1 MDGLSLDGDRCIRV
15 IPRQI
20 ETMLTWKNI
29 SRFKYKR
36 VTRRILKILKRSHIV
51 RFSYCN
57 SSNLICNNQSHF
69 VLVLIVRLCSL
80 FLRNGYVF
88 FRNSKTTQITLN
100 VVLLDF
106 VESDEYCSESLIFE
120 EFGYKKFCGDN
131 YGWNSKTNHTIR
143 ETLNFKYQKG
153 FTGKGG
159 IFWIQLTGKI
169 CLPFVFRLNRVFRK
183 WSRNSVNST
192 NSGNLINN

>member
-1 MDGLSLDGDRCIRV
+1 MFI
-15 IPRQI
+15 
-20 ETMLTWKNI
+20 
-29 SRFKYKR
+29 
-36 VTRRILKILKRSHIV
+36 
-51 RFSYCN
+51 
-57 SSNLICNNQSHF
+57 
-69 VLVLIVRLCSL
+69 
-80 FLRNGYVF
+80 

-120 EFGYKKFCGDN
+120 EFGYKKFCGDY
-131 YGWNSKTNHTIR
+131 YGWNLKTNHTIR

-153 FTGKGG
+153 LTGKGG

-169 CLPFVFRLNRVFRK
+169 CLPFVFRLDRVFLK